1 MNGTSSSGPATPRD
15 PPDRLTR
22 SEETSRAVTVIVAA
36 KSLVSDNLSARIL
49 SARILSV
56 AILSAGILGG
66 VTACAS
72 TGSSSIIPQPA
83 VGTLPLAGQA
93 EPMVTATSCADLTD
107 AAQRLP
113 SYHRSLVDGLGT
125 QRDPVPTF
133 EALADA
139 LAVMTALA
147 PACEPMAVEEIDA
160 LDAAAR
166 DAVARY
172 DAGVVTAMDGNALA
186 ALDIMGQRGREA
198 WAAMGMSPAAWP

>member
-1 MNGTSSSGPATPRD
+1 M
-15 PPDRLTR
+15 
-22 SEETSRAVTVIVAA
+22 TVIGAARHLVAG
-36 KSLVSDNLSARIL
+36 DQSAVIPAVRIL
-49 SARILSV
+49 TVGILTV
-56 AILSAGILGG
+56 GMLGG
-66 VTACAS
+66 VSACAS
-72 TGSSSIIPQPA
+72 AGSSSIVPQPA

-160 LDAAAR
+160 LDAAAQ

-172 DAGVVTAMDGNALA
+172 DTGVVAAMDGNALA
-186 ALDIMGQRGREA
+186 ALDLMGQRGREA